1 MRSGKL
7 QACTVVAEQPS
18 QALCSVAP
26 RRSLGSPSVK
36 AVRRGFRRR
45 PHTSHSMGFAFS
57 AVVYASGYIFL
68 MFVAVCLGARRA
80 ASSVTIVESE
90 VLP

>member
-1 MRSGKL
+1 MTEIL
-7 QACTVVAEQPS
+7 PAACAKTAVSQPRTRGFVVA
-18 QALCSVAP
+18 
-26 RRSLGSPSVK
+26 
-36 AVRRGFRRR
+36 
-45 PHTSHSMGFAFS
+45 HTSHSMGFAFS

>member
-1 MRSGKL
+1 MYRSSRAAL
-7 QACTVVAEQPS
+7 QCS
-18 QALCSVAP
+18 LLCAAGSVAP